1 MSFSPL
7 FKSTIPSPEY
17 FEVYGNNKSSKT
29 NNDKNINNNI
39 EEKNNSDIKET
50 TENKTNKSK
59 NMLVGSL
66 IALATIGT
74 PTAFYIDDNNNYEN
88 LDNTE
93 IVESMPE
100 EQEIFCN
107 PKALARGG
115 EDDSVVELNELMN
128 LLNFASADGLPE
140 SEIEALKTIA
150 MANLTPIAANDTDA
164 KEKITEQIQRVQDWI
179 DNSANEY
186 KINPPKS
193 EYEKKIEYNMKYVTD
208 NEILSNVDVSELS
221 KYQKDKTVLA
231 ALISGSRERIERSDA
246 DVIEKIEKQVR
257 DAQTLVDNITEKYKR
272 NAKIAGNTDF
282 DNTLSKKELVN
293 MLDLRSLDGL
303 SAQER
308 TKILKSAIKG
318 YKPVMFDVKNN
329 ADIKTTNKQLT
340 QIVQNTQDKIDTQAD
355 ALKRKAVGL

>member
-50 TENKTNKSK
+50 TENKTNKNK

-74 PTAFYIDDNNNYEN
+74 PTAFYIDDNSNYEN

-128 LLNFASADGLPE
+128 LLNFSSADGLPE
-140 SEIEALKTIA
+140 SEIEALKT
-150 MANLTPIAANDTDA
+150 D
-164 KEKITEQIQRVQDWI
+164 R
-179 DNSANEY
+179 
-186 KINPPKS
+186 KS
-193 EYEKKIEYNMKYVTD
+193 V
-208 NEILSNVDVSELS
+208 V
-221 KYQKDKTVLA
+221 
-231 ALISGSRERIERSDA
+231 
-246 DVIEKIEKQVR
+246 
-257 DAQTLVDNITEKYKR
+257 
-272 NAKIAGNTDF
+272 
-282 DNTLSKKELVN
+282 
-293 MLDLRSLDGL
+293 
-303 SAQER
+303 
-308 TKILKSAIKG
+308 
-318 YKPVMFDVKNN
+318 
-329 ADIKTTNKQLT
+329 
-340 QIVQNTQDKIDTQAD
+340 
-355 ALKRKAVGL
+355 